1 MTQRNTPN
9 DVFTDDVTKSEYKD
23 CLPCKLTG
31 AAAFSGLGGYA
42 LHEAWKLNKKPG
54 KLNTAVGLGVFGV
67 VFVSAGLYRLAI

>member
-1 MTQRNTPN
+1 MAQSNTTN
-9 DVFTDDVTKSEYKD
+9 DIINDDITKAEYKD

-54 KLNTAVGLGVFGV
+54 KLNTAVGLGVVGV
-67 VFVSAGLYRLAI
+67 GKLLV